1 MSNTPTDL
9 LLHLLH
15 LGSLGSQIQ
24 SSWHSILAAHL
35 PNLNMA
41 RDKRSRSGK
50 PPENKEDSPSRLAS
64 TDTTV
69 REPSPSRS
77 PVSAPGPEQ
86 SSDHKAELQAGSIT
100 DDGKLSQK
108 SETPHDQDVSQASE
122 VPVLTDDGALD
133 SPQIE
138 PGLGEIVE
146 DAANGTPVEY
156 FRSPTNTDQSGSPN
170 IQQPSYNLAS
180 ELEGVNL
187 GSDEDVGPEG
197 QSEQTSPSA
206 VQVDQSSEGNAKIQD
221 SPAKGNPQESRDA
234 APSQQAP
241 SKGKAGKLGSNDER
255 PGRYEDS
262 QKETSKRIAAEKQVQ
277 ELKDRLKAQGDD
289 HERRERKAREWYDRE
304 MQKANQA
311 RENDKLN
318 LENRLNEE
326 WKQKMTAE
334 VRRYENNLA
343 WMAEMEGV
351 GRSATGDD
359 TQGDDTSLKKQA
371 DNANEELAQA
381 IKDEIN
387 APLAGLPIAPR
398 SDLRPGSARFL
409 IAEHGYLLDQNS
421 RLYNALMVTADYAD
435 GRGDVPGD
443 EDEWLFNNFKR
454 QLEEMIEFIEIN
466 FEKSGDCLEASVNDW
481 EHAAE
486 VGRY

>member
-1 MSNTPTDL
+1 
-9 LLHLLH
+9 
-15 LGSLGSQIQ
+15 
-24 SSWHSILAAHL
+24 
-35 PNLNMA
+35 MA

-50 PPENKEDSPSRLAS
+50 PPENKQDSPSRLAS

-108 SETPHDQDVSQASE
+108 PETPHDQDVSQASE
-122 VPVLTDDGALD
+122 VPVLTDDGALG

-138 PGLGEIVE
+138 PGLGESVE
-146 DAANGTPVEY
+146 DAANDTPVEDS
-156 FRSPTNTDQSGSPN
+156 RSPTNTDQSGSPN
-170 IQQPSYNLAS
+170 IRQPLYSLAS
-180 ELEGVNL
+180 ELEGANL

-206 VQVDQSSEGNAKIQD
+206 VKIDQSSEGDATIQD
-221 SPAKGNPQESRDA
+221 SPATGKPQESRDTV
-234 APSQQAP
+234 PNQQAP
-241 SKGKAGKLGSNDER
+241 GKGKAGKLGSNDER

-262 QKETSKRIAAEKQVQ
+262 QKEKSKRIAAEKQVQ
-277 ELKDRLKAQGDD
+277 ELKDRLNAQRDD

-311 RENDKLN
+311 RETEKLN
-318 LENRLNEE
+318 LENKVEWDRNMQAEMDENHKVIARL
-326 WKQKMTAE
+326 T
-334 VRRYENNLA
+334 
-343 WMAEMEGV
+343 AEMEV
-351 GRSATGDD
+351 LARSATGDD
-359 TQGDDTSLKKQA
+359 TQGDGTSLKKQA

-398 SDLRPGSARFL
+398 IDLRPGSARFL
-409 IAEHGYLLDQNS
+409 IAQHGYLLDQNS

-443 EDEWLFNNFKR
+443 EDEWLFNDFQR
-454 QLEEMIEFIEIN
+454 QVGQMNEFIEAN
-466 FEKSGDCLEASVNDW
+466 LERSGDCLKETVNDW